1 MKRSELVQ
9 RHSNIRLYQMF
20 NLIHHYLF
28 NNRCCFSADHLAE
41 ICHVNREAI
50 VEITK
55 LAHEY
60 NAAIKRTF
68 HYSDC
73 LPQIR
78 SILLDF
84 IINNEDVIG
93 TERRVWKLNGEFPF
107 GMSDLI
113 NLGLTLNDRIHAI
126 ECDYQINRLQNNY
139 TISVSF
145 DSEERPIGFSYV
157 DRMDLSR
164 IDEEDIFYNITLF
177 MFDNHFEDMN
187 ISISTT
193 LQLEVA

>member
-1 MKRSELVQ
+1 MTRSELVQ

-28 NNRCCFSADHLAE
+28 SNRLCLTADHLAE
-41 ICHVNREAI
+41 ICHVDREAI

-60 NAAIKRTF
+60 NSAIKKTF

-73 LPQIR
+73 LQQIR

-84 IINNEDVIG
+84 IINNEDVTG
-93 TERRVWKLNGEFPF
+93 TKRRIRKLNGDLPI
-107 GMSDLI
+107 GMDDLV
-113 NLGLTLNDRIHAI
+113 NLGLTINDRIHAI
-126 ECDYQINRLQNNY
+126 ERDYQTNRLLNNY
-139 TISVSF
+139 TISVEF
-145 DSEERPIGFSYV
+145 DSEERPTNIKYV
-157 DRMDLSR
+157 DLIDLNR

-177 MFDNHFEDMN
+177 MFDNHFENMD